1 MLLQA
6 QSVFLQ
12 KKKPKSFKERA
23 YRRLGMYKAATF
35 IIIRDSTGKR
45 SCYAI
50 RYWGIMMVYYVETAK
65 EGQGDG
71 GGVASEAVVPCRVS
85 LFSLS
90 QPLILSLSFSNSLF
104 SLSITLSLSFFTSF
118 PFYLSLLLLC
128 EIKLPL

>member
-1 MLLQA
+1 
-6 QSVFLQ
+6 
-12 KKKPKSFKERA
+12 
-23 YRRLGMYKAATF
+23 MYKAATF

-90 QPLILSLSFSNSLF
+90 
-104 SLSITLSLSFFTSF
+104 
-118 PFYLSLLLLC
+118 
-128 EIKLPL
+128 